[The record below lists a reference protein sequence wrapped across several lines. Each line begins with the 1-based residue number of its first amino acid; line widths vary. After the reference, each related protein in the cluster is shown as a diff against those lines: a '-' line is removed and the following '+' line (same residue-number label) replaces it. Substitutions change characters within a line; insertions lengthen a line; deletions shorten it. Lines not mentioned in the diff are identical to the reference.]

1 MSRRDGVQIG
11 TITSDDVHVIL
22 GEVDESLVAELVGS
36 QATAADLLEAA
47 RELEAETE
55 SGQRV
60 HGPEAGP
67 VAQLRSILWDAVSSG
82 RWMPLEDD
90 EGHN

>member
-1 MSRRDGVQIG
+1 MIDWPQLRDRTGVFHDRRAAGAV
-11 TITSDDVHVIL
+11 L
-22 GEVDESLVAELVGS
+22 
-36 QATAADLLEAA
+36 ADLLEAA

-60 HGPEAGP
+60 HGPEGGP

-90 EGHN
+90 EGPN